1 MDQNTLPPDEFVD
14 SVLAFAALMSFQDYL
29 LSRVDLQADSPEATL
44 FKLFATKFRSL
55 GGTLD
60 AGLRTYGVPMA
71 DEVRRKT
78 RFQVGLTGRLVVI
91 PDFKQISEVAEKRMD
106 AIEDLFPVV
115 FRRFDVAESIIADAR
130 ALSSFKKITR
140 AIMISDP
147 VGRLSELARVP
158 ATSSAGSSFVQLID
172 RACKY
177 AGVEIPTL
185 DVSIREASQATALGD
200 DLRKVDVQLQATDPG
215 DATSA
220 ELADKRSEI
229 VGKINDLTANAVAP
243 EAVKAAVATSVVS
256 ADGYA
261 TSIGKQERL
270 SSAQE
275 QGVLATGKVLL
286 AAGAGS
292 GKSVRGDTITCTSK
306 GLARIDE
313 CQDASMVVSMDP
325 NTLETR
331 MEPGTWLDMG
341 TGSLI
346 RIQTRSGIRVE
357 ATPEHPFLLWTG
369 KAEWVRTENIKP
381 GDFVMVQPGY
391 AVGTGVE
398 HGDPDEAYLHGLFMG
413 DGFVSSD
420 EYSVGWSRGGDFLPA
435 HYYSLA
441 QKFWGKTP
449 KSYEKEGT
457 QSVSHFINSKELVT
471 KLKAQGLAFSSAR
484 NKAIPAWLM
493 GASDAERIRFMQGL
507 FDTDGTATGER
518 EFEWCSASET
528 LARQVHQLLIGQ
540 GVVGM
545 LKPKIVKGYEDH
557 TYWRVIVS
565 GDQLRTFRDVVGFRY
580 EFKKAADLD
589 DLCDKVCNPNVGVYP
604 HVSDILKAVR
614 ETWKSVGRW
623 NGRNQATLMDDR
635 WVSVKDYLLG
645 RRCPSKAQ
653 LLRMVGDLD
662 SPAATILRNLTS
674 FYPDEVVSVEILQGE
689 HQVYDFNVPATQAFV
704 ANGIVSHNTKVMA
717 SKVVYFIKE
726 MGVPPQSIIAT
737 SFSRKSAKEL
747 TERVKKYGGENIL
760 QGKENGF
767 GTSHSVAAKI
777 VNKYAKDIGL
787 GNVVQLQG
795 GDQTKLVR
803 LAMEQVKMAGSAG
816 QSPNPDEDLLALG
829 GKREYNPG
837 ETTRDL
843 GEYAKDLQ
851 VSIQR
856 LQDKLDENP
865 NDYRLKFTLS
875 TLNRILSE
883 GRTQDMLSQQ
893 EKMLLQQ
900 AFAEAGV
907 TQRVASVQRQAA
919 FEGKAV
925 TLGAEANRFYKES
938 ARKWFNLGIDKEHFV
953 DIDGRPIGAR
963 RIQTFISK
971 NKGGLKAPG
980 AVAAGPIRDY
990 QKALEMKLDE
1000 KEIAGAREAAIFA
1013 ACYGAYEWLK
1023 KNAISGDFMEGSDF
1037 DDILINCCRVL
1048 MHSDAARSNIQKH
1061 IKVLI
1066 VDEGQDSNP
1075 CQVLMYGLIAGT
1087 HNKDGT
1093 KKEDNTMTASTFAL
1107 VGDEKQSIYAFRGA
1121 EPELFINASDA
1132 NGGDFKTLYLTDN
1145 YRSGSAIVEAAN
1157 AVASHLS
1164 KTIPMV
1170 CKAHPS
1176 RGEGSIHCDI
1186 VKDNQEGASMFADT
1200 IAKMCKGELASEK
1213 FSDFGLGVRT
1223 NAEAMA
1229 YGVELLKR
1237 AIPFKSKLNFFNTP
1251 TAKAM
1256 IDWMNLGTLDSS
1268 NIPAMNEAV
1277 LRAHRSPN
1285 FYLDQAFTQALES
1298 QARNQN
1304 YYEWMLKG
1312 GWQKLYSG
1320 KQEWRKKFVKS
1331 YVDAI
1336 TAVRNQLRGSTDA
1349 ETFIQFILDLP
1360 GGEMK
1365 GQTSTMLSSL
1375 IEEVKGSPEAMDM
1388 LVQESEG
1395 GRVTEEQIEAFAL
1408 APIQPLLS
1416 IAKDKTDIRGCVQY
1430 VQRLKQ
1436 VNDTKSHDDEE
1447 DVDAVI
1453 IDTVHGWKGLECKHM
1468 YIPMSQ
1474 GTFPHARSLSSPAEE
1489 DSERRLAYV
1498 ALTRGRESVTVIA
1511 PRVNLFG
1518 KQVEPSQFVYEGCI
1532 PVRGGEDKSS
1542 MDAEKEVMKLESQRS
1557 ASVLVTSEDLKALA
1571 ENDAEYLETRVAE
1584 IEMGSTWGGL

>member
-14 SVLAFAALMSFQDYL
+14 SVLAFTALMTYQDHL
-29 LSRVDLQADSPEATL
+29 LSRVDLQGDSPEATL
-44 FKLFATKFRSL
+44 FKVFATRFRNL

-78 RFQVGLTGRLVVI
+78 RFQVGLTGRLMVN
-91 PDFKQISEVAEKRMD
+91 PDYRQVSEVAEKRMEVL
-106 AIEDLFPVV
+106 EDLLPVV

-130 ALSSFKKITR
+130 ALASFKRIAR
-140 AIMISDP
+140 AIMVSDP
-147 VGRLSELARVP
+147 VGRLSELGRIP
-158 ATSSAGSSFVQLID
+158 ATSSAGSSFVQIID

-177 AGVEIPTL
+177 SGIELPTL
-185 DVSIREASQATALGD
+185 DVSIREAFQATALGD
-200 DLRKVDVQLQATDPG
+200 DLRKVEVQLQATDPG
-215 DATSA
+215 DAASA
-220 ELADKRSEI
+220 ELADRRSEI
-229 VGKINDLTANAVAP
+229 AGKINDLTVNAVAP
-243 EAVKAAVATSVVS
+243 DAVKAAVATSVVS

-261 TSIGKQERL
+261 TAIGKQERL
-270 SSAQE
+270 SPAQE

-292 GKSVRGDTITCTSK
+292 GK
-306 GLARIDE
+306 
-313 CQDASMVVSMDP
+313 
-325 NTLETR
+325 
-331 MEPGTWLDMG
+331 
-341 TGSLI
+341 
-346 RIQTRSGIRVE
+346 
-357 ATPEHPFLLWTG
+357 
-369 KAEWVRTENIKP
+369 
-381 GDFVMVQPGY
+381 
-391 AVGTGVE
+391 
-398 HGDPDEAYLHGLFMG
+398 
-413 DGFVSSD
+413 
-420 EYSVGWSRGGDFLPA
+420 
-435 HYYSLA
+435 
-441 QKFWGKTP
+441 
-449 KSYEKEGT
+449 
-457 QSVSHFINSKELVT
+457 
-471 KLKAQGLAFSSAR
+471 
-484 NKAIPAWLM
+484 
-493 GASDAERIRFMQGL
+493 
-507 FDTDGTATGER
+507 
-518 EFEWCSASET
+518 
-528 LARQVHQLLIGQ
+528 
-540 GVVGM
+540 
-545 LKPKIVKGYEDH
+545 
-557 TYWRVIVS
+557 
-565 GDQLRTFRDVVGFRY
+565 
-580 EFKKAADLD
+580 
-589 DLCDKVCNPNVGVYP
+589 
-604 HVSDILKAVR
+604 
-614 ETWKSVGRW
+614 
-623 NGRNQATLMDDR
+623 
-635 WVSVKDYLLG
+635 
-645 RRCPSKAQ
+645 
-653 LLRMVGDLD
+653 
-662 SPAATILRNLTS
+662 
-674 FYPDEVVSVEILQGE
+674 
-689 HQVYDFNVPATQAFV
+689 
-704 ANGIVSHNTKVMA
+704 TKVMA

-726 MGVPPQSIIAT
+726 VGVPPQSIIAT

-803 LAMEQVKMAGSAG
+803 LAMEQVKMAGAAG
-816 QSPNPDEDLLALG
+816 QSPNPDDDLLSLG
-829 GKREYNPG
+829 AKREYNPG

-851 VSIQR
+851 VSIRR

-1213 FSDFGLGVRT
+1213 FGDFGLGVRT

-1256 IDWMNLGTLDSS
+1256 IDWMSLGTLDST

-1365 GQTSTMLSSL
+1365 GQTATMLSSL

-1388 LVQESEG
+1388 LVQESDG

-1532 PVRGGEDKSS
+1532 PIRGGEDKSS

-1571 ENDAEYLETRVAE
+1571 ENDADYLETRLAE